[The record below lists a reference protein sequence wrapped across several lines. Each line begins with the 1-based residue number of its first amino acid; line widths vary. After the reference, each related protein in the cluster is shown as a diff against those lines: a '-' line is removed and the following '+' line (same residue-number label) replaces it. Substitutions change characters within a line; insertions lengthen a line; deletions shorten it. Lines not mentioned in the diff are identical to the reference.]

1 MWDRLVE
8 PTLLGSQLAVQF
20 YRVRDTKPIPRA
32 RSPNKFPH
40 ERVQGALFY
49 SWAWKVQGIHQ
60 GVDLHS
66 RSLLASCRVFALG
79 SLRDV
84 ARKFPGKLEF
94 LVIHSHNIL
103 GQTTVSAERNKPL
116 VPSYLGVQFAV
127 EFHLVRKPNHR
138 VLSTTR
144 ALPPNKF
151 SGTWC
156 SVL

>member
-1 MWDRLVE
+1 M
-8 PTLLGSQLAVQF
+8 
-20 YRVRDTKPIPRA
+20 
-32 RSPNKFPH
+32 
-40 ERVQGALFY
+40 
-49 SWAWKVQGIHQ
+49 QGIHQ

-127 EFHLVRKPNHR
+127 EFHLVRETQPSCAQYHQ
-138 VLSTTR
+138 STAT
-144 ALPPNKF
+144 K
-151 SGTWC
+151 
-156 SVL
+156 

>member
-1 MWDRLVE
+1 M
-8 PTLLGSQLAVQF
+8 
-20 YRVRDTKPIPRA
+20 
-32 RSPNKFPH
+32 
-40 ERVQGALFY
+40 
-49 SWAWKVQGIHQ
+49 QGIHQ